1 MRTKTERIHIRVA
14 PGTKIVWLD
23 LCRILDG
30 GTQSENFEF
39 IVMAIAKHMI
49 DKGNFKIPTIKELDG
64 K

>member
-14 PGTKIVWLD
+14 HGTKMVWLD

-39 IVMAIAKHMI
+39 IVMTIAKNLI
-49 DKGNFKIPTIKELDG
+49 DKGKFIIPKIKQEDG
-64 K
+64 N